1 MQSCIIE
8 RGEKG
13 TKEGG
18 RQRQR
23 HRRRRRRRRRG
34 RGTDADAD
42 AEEEAEVVSVCPL
55 ALHTLRFEFLSRVGI
70 FSPPSLP
77 RDVL

>member
-1 MQSCIIE
+1 MQSCSHASS
-8 RGEKG
+8 RGERRKQKKG
-13 TKEGG
+13 GG
-18 RQRQR
+18 
-23 HRRRRRRRRRG
+23 RG

-42 AEEEAEVVSVCPL
+42 ADADAEEEAEAEAEVVSVCPL

>member
-1 MQSCIIE
+1 MQSCSHASS
-8 RGEKG
+8 RGERRKQKKG
-13 TKEGG
+13 GG
-18 RQRQR
+18 
-23 HRRRRRRRRRG
+23 RG

-42 AEEEAEVVSVCPL
+42 ADADAEEVAEAEAEVVSVCPL